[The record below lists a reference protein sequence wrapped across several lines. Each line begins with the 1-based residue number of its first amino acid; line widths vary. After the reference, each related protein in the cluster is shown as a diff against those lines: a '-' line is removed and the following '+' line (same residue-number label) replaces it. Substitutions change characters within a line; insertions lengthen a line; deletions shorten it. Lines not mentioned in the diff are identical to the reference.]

1 MNNRGFEKILDG
13 EHFAYHYAV
22 RLNTVAFERYGKD
35 LDGKIITTEYNVF
48 VLMPPILRLM
58 GKFLEL
64 LKKAEDEKKQVK
76 QYFNDH
82 EEEVLANIAK
92 ECEDFVQEL
101 RKQGYPEAITI
112 YKPNQSFANNNF
124 LNYFLQNTNSILL
137 FSVKNDDNQQIYYS
151 YTILNDLFYLYEI
164 FAYKVPST
172 NRLELKTIKT
182 FPCHFSLC
190 YRLIK
195 KVQKQTIKDLD
206 KYNVSN

>member
-182 FPCHFSLC
+182 LA
-190 YRLIK
+190 LA
-195 KVQKQTIKDLD
+195 
-206 KYNVSN
+206 